1 MQDGPP
7 LIAGD
12 HAAEMVGDRLI
23 VVVVMSGT
31 PNPAAVSPPP
41 AAWRQEKA
49 PALESNRGHP
59 TQEKKLS
66 VEVMLETPSR
76 SLPHRVHAI
85 ESGGKGFVTTIH
97 RAQADLSSGDAHWIF
112 GRGEFH
118 HPPAPSIP
126 PV

>member
-23 VVVVMSGT
+23 VVMSGT

-66 VEVMLETPSR
+66 VEVMLGTPSR
-76 SLPHRVHAI
+76 SLPHWVQAI

-97 RAQADLSSGDAHWIF
+97 RAQADLSSGDVHWIF
-112 GRGEFH
+112 GRGEFPY
-118 HPPAPSIP
+118 PPSPQHS

>member
-1 MQDGPP
+1 
-7 LIAGD
+7 
-12 HAAEMVGDRLI
+12 
-23 VVVVMSGT
+23 MSGT

-41 AAWRQEKA
+41 AA
-49 PALESNRGHP
+49 ALESNRGHP

-76 SLPHRVHAI
+76 SLPHWVHAI

-97 RAQADLSSGDAHWIF
+97 RAQADLSSGDVHWIF
-112 GRGEFH
+112 GRGDFP

-126 PV
+126 RSRAPPQAGLFFLAIFSAAMSISSSVVRQEDVDH